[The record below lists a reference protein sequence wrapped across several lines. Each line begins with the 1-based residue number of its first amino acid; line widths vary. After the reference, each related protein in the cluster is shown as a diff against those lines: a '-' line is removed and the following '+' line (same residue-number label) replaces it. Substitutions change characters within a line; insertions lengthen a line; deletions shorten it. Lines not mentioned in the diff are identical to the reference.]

1 MKQKDKKILKRGLA
15 LFAVLVLIFV
25 LLNEL
30 SRLSLRNERYDL
42 IAHLK
47 YMPEDSLDVLI
58 LGNSHAQLAI
68 DDALLSDMLDA
79 NIYNAA
85 FSQQQAATSYYVLNK
100 AFKYQSPDTVVL
112 DAYTLIQQIQGGYT
126 FIPISPAKIK
136 YFSMIRGEGFFTE
149 CFFPIA
155 NYHNFWA
162 RSHPFRPMI
171 TNLTSG
177 RERPIAD
184 ETLYVMSNEA
194 VLKHE
199 TINSE
204 ERIDPF
210 YENRFPIFDE
220 IYELCQKNDARLIV
234 TMLPLYRPLIDKID
248 YEGVYYDKLKS
259 FCDERGIAYYDYNM
273 QSTQDWSYKYFREQ
287 DYTQNT
293 HLNIYGQHMATL
305 ELAQYLSDGAGI
317 YAMHDYT
324 QNEVP
329 LTAFFD
335 ELRGSD
341 GFILADDCPYPIDD
355 GLNPGLRDTL
365 SGMGI
370 IISGQPKDS
379 DSQPADIYS
388 YINGEAKQIGSLPE
402 GFTCAKDGIAVFI
415 LDPDGGIKK
424 RAYARWDE
432 FSTVIIK

>member
-1 MKQKDKKILKRGLA
+1 MKQKDKKILKRGLV

-68 DDALLSDMLDA
+68 DDALLSDMLDV

-100 AFKYQSPDTVVL
+100 AFKYQSPDTVIL

-126 FIPISPAKIK
+126 FIPLSPAKFK
-136 YFSMIRGEGFFTE
+136 YFSMIRGEGFFSG

-162 RSHPFRPMI
+162 RSHPLRPII
-171 TNLTSG
+171 TNLTAG
-177 RERPIAD
+177 RERPIPD
-184 ETLYVMSNEA
+184 EALYVMSQEA
-194 VLKHE
+194 VIKHE
-199 TINSE
+199 TIDSQ

-210 YENRFPIFDE
+210 YANRFPIIRE
-220 IYELCQKNDARLIV
+220 VNELCQENGAQLII
-234 TMLPLYRPLIDKID
+234 TMLPLYGPLIDKID
-248 YEGVYYDKLKS
+248 YESVYYNELKGL
-259 FCDERGIAYYDYNM
+259 CEELGIAYYDYNM
-273 QSTQDWSYKYFREQ
+273 QSTEDWSYKYFREQ

-305 ELAQYLSDGAGI
+305 ELAQYLSDGWSM
-317 YAMHDYT
+317 YKTHDYT
-324 QNEVP
+324 QNEVS
-329 LTAFFD
+329 LI
-335 ELRGSD
+335 ELFEELSD
-341 GFILADDCPYPIDD
+341 SSDFILADDCPYPISDE
-355 GLNPGLRDTL
+355 LNPGLRDSL
-365 SGMGI
+365 SSMGI
-370 IISGQPKDS
+370 IISKQSKAVDGAPH
-379 DSQPADIYS
+379 IYS
-388 YINGEAKQIGSLPE
+388 YISGNAKRIEELPE
-402 GFTCAKDGIAVFI
+402 GITCPNDGVTIFI
-415 LDPDGGIKK
+415 LDADGGIKK
-424 RAYARWDE
+424 RAYARWDQ
-432 FSTVIIK
+432 FTTAIIK